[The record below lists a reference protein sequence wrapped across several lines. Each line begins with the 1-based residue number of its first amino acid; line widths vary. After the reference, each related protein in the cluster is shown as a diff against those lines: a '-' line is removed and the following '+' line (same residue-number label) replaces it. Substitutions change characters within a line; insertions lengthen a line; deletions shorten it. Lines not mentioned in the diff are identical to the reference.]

1 MIKVNS
7 FTEIATS
14 DDDGLEI
21 ENLYQAYSN
30 NKVLLNTKEY
40 YLQLL
45 EQDLKSLQENHNFKQ
60 SCGEVDLLTFV

>member
-7 FTEIATS
+7 FTEIATF
-14 DDDGLEI
+14 DGNGLDI
-21 ENLYQAYSN
+21 ENLHQAYSN

-45 EQDLKSLQENHNFKQ
+45 EQDLNSL
-60 SCGEVDLLTFV
+60 